1 MIKVEESYSDDRYEI
16 YFQVDESERRKDD
29 PLGLMYWDKG
39 TSDLDETIRIC
50 DELDRKYSQWLK
62 SKGEDTE
69 TSGHYVVCSIK
80 GNGYNEN
87 DVVIEYV
94 AGSGNK
100 TMTESK
106 TSRKK
111 ILAFDD
117 DFDSSWTVFEIDP
130 SKVDAEKFAVCALGM
145 DADDDEYQNHN
156 YADIID
162 DYDIR
167 IVSASDYDDFDYDV
181 DKIVKFFDVDEVYYG
196 KDLYKKYKEFN

>member
-16 YFQVDESERRKDD
+16 YFQVDEKVRDNDD
-29 PLGLMYWDKG
+29 PLGLMFWDKG

-50 DELDRKYSQWLK
+50 DELDNEYAQRRS
-62 SKGEDTE
+62 SKGETPN
-69 TSGHYVVCSIK
+69 GHFVVCSIK

-145 DADDDEYQNHN
+145 DADNDEYQNHN
-156 YADIID
+156 YSDIID